1 MNVCFGPLIWCGLFF
16 ASFVFVCHAS
26 MHLNICIIYIYIK
39 FIHAFVDLVISQFDD
54 LFDYV

>member
-1 MNVCFGPLIWCGLFF
+1 MVCFVFF
-16 ASFVFVCHAS
+16 FVFVCHAS
-26 MHLNICIIYIYIK
+26 MHLKICIYVYIYIK